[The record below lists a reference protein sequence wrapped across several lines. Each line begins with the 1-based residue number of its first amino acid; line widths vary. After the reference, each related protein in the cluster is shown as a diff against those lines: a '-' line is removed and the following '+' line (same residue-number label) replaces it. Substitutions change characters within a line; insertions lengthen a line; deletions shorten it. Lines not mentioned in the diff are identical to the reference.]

1 MRPIGPGA
9 KAAWLG
15 GSLNPWR
22 GPSAAAGFSL
32 VELMIAIAIV
42 GIMIAL
48 GMPML
53 STSVERARVNSIADF
68 YLDGL
73 RHAREG
79 ALQKSGASRF
89 VLTQNANGQYDWQVD
104 WCFPTTTRPCDA
116 TGNTRWSKPTVAG
129 TGDINL
135 ANPSFSVFRS
145 AESQPPST
153 KVTTTLSDRAGAVG
167 AVFVVYF
174 NAQGWVNTNVQP
186 NLRMMRFDADAS
198 FNQNTIKDVR
208 SVAVVVNL
216 SGIPVRCDP
225 DLAVGESR
233 ACPP

>member
-1 MRPIGPGA
+1 M
-9 KAAWLG
+9 
-15 GSLNPWR
+15 
-22 GPSAAAGFSL
+22 AAGFSL

-73 RHAREG
+73 RLAREG
-79 ALQKSGASRF
+79 ALQKSGGSRF

-116 TGNTRWSKPTVAG
+116 AGNTRWSKPTVAA
-129 TGDINL
+129 TGDVNL
-135 ANPSFSVFRS
+135 ANPSFSVFRT
-145 AESQPPST
+145 ADSQPPAT
-153 KVTTTLSDRAGAVG
+153 KVTTTLSDRAGNVG
-167 AVFVVYF
+167 NVFSVYF

-186 NLRMMRFDADAS
+186 NLRMLRFDADPS
-198 FNQNTIKDVR
+198 FNQNAVKDVR
-208 SVAVVVNL
+208 SAAIVVNL

-225 DLAVGESR
+225 DIDPATGNAR
-233 ACPP
+233 ACSP